1 MKKFIELV
9 RKETVLVIA
18 WVLAI
23 ISAFFVKPNIKYIDY
38 IDFRTLGILW
48 SLMVI
53 MEGLSCNGLFEKIGY
68 KLLKKTKNVWQL
80 SITLVFIC
88 FFSSMLITNDVALI
102 TFVPFTMMILG
113 KCEKQNLLIPIIV
126 LQTIAANLGSMLTPI
141 GNPQNLY
148 LYGLWGVNIFTFIK
162 TILPYSIVSFFLL
175 LLFLFFI
182 KDKKSKIVVDG
193 KENDIIQYKGNLFFY
208 VILFVIA
215 LGTVFKLI
223 PYYILIFLV
232 FIVVFF
238 IQRNVLYKIDY
249 ALLFTFIGFFI
260 FTGNIGSLPMA
271 NKYLAS
277 IVIGNEIGIGV
288 LASQVISNVP
298 SALLLSGF
306 TTNYKGLLI
315 GVNVGGLGTL
325 IASMASL
332 ISYKLYAHN
341 NNSTKGKYLLYFT
354 FVNIVFLVVLL
365 ILNTIINCYSS
376 RLKLS

>member
-1 MKKFIELV
+1 MMKKFIELV

-162 TILPYSIVSFFLL
+162 NILPYSIVSFFLL
-175 LLFLFFI
+175 
-182 KDKKSKIVVDG
+182 
-193 KENDIIQYKGNLFFY
+193 
-208 VILFVIA
+208 
-215 LGTVFKLI
+215 
-223 PYYILIFLV
+223 
-232 FIVVFF
+232 
-238 IQRNVLYKIDY
+238 
-249 ALLFTFIGFFI
+249 
-260 FTGNIGSLPMA
+260 
-271 NKYLAS
+271 
-277 IVIGNEIGIGV
+277 
-288 LASQVISNVP
+288 
-298 SALLLSGF
+298 
-306 TTNYKGLLI
+306 
-315 GVNVGGLGTL
+315 
-325 IASMASL
+325 
-332 ISYKLYAHN
+332 
-341 NNSTKGKYLLYFT
+341 
-354 FVNIVFLVVLL
+354 
-365 ILNTIINCYSS
+365 
-376 RLKLS
+376 

>member
-1 MKKFIELV
+1 MMKKFIELV

-223 PYYILIFLV
+223 SYYILIFLV

-288 LASQVISNVP
+288 LASQVMSNVP

-354 FVNIVFLVVLL
+354 VVNIVFLVVLL
-365 ILNTIINCYSS
+365 ILNTIIN
-376 RLKLS
+376 

>member
-1 MKKFIELV
+1 MMKKFIELV

-175 LLFLFFI
+175 LLFLFYQTLLPYVFL
-182 KDKKSKIVVDG
+182 
-193 KENDIIQYKGNLFFY
+193 NLFP
-208 VILFVIA
+208 FV
-215 LGTVFKLI
+215 LYLYNLI
-223 PYYILIFLV
+223 PETYSFVCKDPLYFS
-232 FIVVFF
+232 
-238 IQRNVLYKIDY
+238 LYKDTRY
-249 ALLFTFIGFFI
+249 QKQPLC
-260 FTGNIGSLPMA
+260 SR
-271 NKYLAS
+271 KYHL
-277 IVIGNEIGIGV
+277 
-288 LASQVISNVP
+288 
-298 SALLLSGF
+298 
-306 TTNYKGLLI
+306 
-315 GVNVGGLGTL
+315 
-325 IASMASL
+325 
-332 ISYKLYAHN
+332 
-341 NNSTKGKYLLYFT
+341 
-354 FVNIVFLVVLL
+354 
-365 ILNTIINCYSS
+365 
-376 RLKLS
+376 